1 MKKENFTAGRVN
13 GYKYKTGKQ
22 QSIYWDD
29 KTPGLG
35 LRVIAAGTK
44 SYIFETS
51 LHGKTLRITI
61 GDVRTLSVGKAQD
74 EATLRMPR

>member
-35 LRVIAAGTK
+35 LRVTAAGTK